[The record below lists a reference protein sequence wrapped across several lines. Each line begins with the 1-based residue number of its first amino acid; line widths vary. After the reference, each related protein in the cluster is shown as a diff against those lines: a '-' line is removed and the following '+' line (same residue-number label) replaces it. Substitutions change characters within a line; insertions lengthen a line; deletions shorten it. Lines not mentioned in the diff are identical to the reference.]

1 MEPMGLRAQAE
12 TVIRRMIDEVHRL
25 NVAKG
30 WYEHERTAG
39 DECALLHSEISEIL
53 DAYRNHGFEDVTATT
68 KYAGGKSD
76 GLTVHKPIGVGSE
89 VADLFIRLL
98 DVCKRWDIDLIA
110 EYDRK
115 MAYNQTRPYRHGQ
128 KRL

>member
-1 MEPMGLRAQAE
+1 MSDEVEPMGLRAQAE
-12 TVIRRMIDEVHRL
+12 TVFNRMIDEVYRL

-53 DAYRNHGFEDVTATT
+53 DAYRKHGFEDAT
-68 KYAGGKSD
+68 KVNPPGFESAIPRP
-76 GLTVHKPIGVGSE
+76 LGVGSE
-89 VADLFIRLL
+89 VADLLIRLL
-98 DVCKRWDIDLIA
+98 DVCKRWDIDIVA

-115 MAYNQTRPYRHGQ
+115 MAYNQTRPYRHGR